1 MSDFKITT
9 DTQEPP
15 LDTAM
20 KVVYQWNYEAEVEEL
35 RRLYVKA
42 AEAQWISERDLDWDR
57 PIDLELFAKT
67 PLGTGVPIDET
78 SYWQS
83 LPAATKIQLTRRTAA
98 FRLSNFLHGEQ
109 GALMVAAQLVN
120 AVPHTDAKFY
130 AATQTMDE
138 ARHVEVF
145 ARYIE
150 KLDEIQPIAE
160 PVKAVLDATLE
171 TEDWLKKL
179 VGMQIVVEGL
189 ALYSFREM
197 RNLTEEP
204 LLKDLL
210 TYVARDESRHHA
222 YGVQYVDRCVPLL
235 GEAQRTE
242 LEDFALEAA
251 KTLIDARN
259 AQTLFTTILKI
270 WTEEGLDA
278 AALLESAQKEIPE
291 ILARRGKKLR
301 LGPVQGFVI
310 PTLRRCGLLSER
322 VAKHY
327 HEMLL
332 ANFSGNVVGDDL
344 ESFLSN
350 VPDLPEDTAAWV
362 LGELK
367 EAEYA

>member
-1 MSDFKITT
+1 MSDFDVTT
-9 DTQEPP
+9 PTQEPGME
-15 LDTAM
+15 TAM
-20 KVVYQWNYEAEVEEL
+20 KVIYQWNYDPEVEEL

-42 AEAQWISERDLDWDR
+42 AEAQWVGERDIEWDR
-57 PIDLELFAKT
+57 PIDQQKFSTT
-67 PLGTGVPIDET
+67 PLGTAIPIEQT
-78 SYWQS
+78 SYWKS
-83 LPAATKIQLTRRTAA
+83 FSEETVWELTRRTAA

-145 ARYIE
+145 ARYID
-150 KLDEIQPIAE
+150 KLDQIRPIA
-160 PVKAVLDATLE
+160 PPLKRILDATLE
-171 TEDWLKKL
+171 TDSWMKKL

-197 RNLTEEP
+197 RNLTQEP

-222 YGVQYVDRCVPLL
+222 YGVQYIERCVPCLDDR
-235 GEAQRTE
+235 ARAE

-251 KTLIDARN
+251 RTLVDNRN
-259 AQTLFTTILKI
+259 QQALLSTVLQI
-270 WTEEGLDA
+270 WTEVGIDA
-278 AALLESAQKEIPE
+278 VELINCTRAEMPQLTA
-291 ILARRGKKLR
+291 GMKKGRR

-322 VAKHY
+322 VARRY
-327 HEMLL
+327 HEFLRENL
-332 ANFSGNVVGDDL
+332 SGSLIGEDV
-344 ESFLSN
+344 EEFMSRI
-350 VPDLPEDTAAWV
+350 PDLPEDTAAW
-362 LGELK
+362 LME
-367 EAEYA
+367 EMH

>member
-1 MSDFKITT
+1 MSDFSLRTP
-9 DTQEPP
+9 TQEPE
-15 LDTAM
+15 LSTAM
-20 KVVYQWNYEAEVEEL
+20 KVVYQWNYEPEVDEL
-35 RRLYVKA
+35 RRLYAKA
-42 AEAQWISERDLDWDR
+42 TEAQWIAARDLDWDR
-57 PIDLELFAKT
+57 PIDQAKFTAT
-67 PLGTGVPIDET
+67 PLGSALPIEQT
-78 SYWQS
+78 SYWKS
-83 LPAATKIQLTRRTAA
+83 LPEEMQWQLTRRTAA

-145 ARYIE
+145 AKYIQ
-150 KLDEIQPIAE
+150 KLDEVRPIAQ
-160 PVKAVLDATLE
+160 PVKRILDATLE
-171 TEDWLKKL
+171 TDDWLKKL

-222 YGVQYVDRCVPLL
+222 YGVQYVERCVPCLSD
-235 GEAQRTE
+235 AQRSE

-251 KTLIDARN
+251 RTLIDNRN
-259 AQTLFTTILKI
+259 QQ
-270 WTEEGLDA
+270 
-278 AALLESAQKEIPE
+278 ALLSE
-291 ILARRGKKLR
+291 ILRIWAEVGVDSGELFACVRRERDDLTRHMRKGGR

-322 VAKHY
+322 VAAHFY
-327 HEMLL
+327 DFLRENLG
-332 ANFSGNVVGDDL
+332 ANLVGSDVD
-344 ESFLSN
+344 EFIDRI
-350 VPDLPEDTAAWV
+350 PELPRDTAAWV
-362 LGELK
+362 LG
-367 EAEYA
+367 AN